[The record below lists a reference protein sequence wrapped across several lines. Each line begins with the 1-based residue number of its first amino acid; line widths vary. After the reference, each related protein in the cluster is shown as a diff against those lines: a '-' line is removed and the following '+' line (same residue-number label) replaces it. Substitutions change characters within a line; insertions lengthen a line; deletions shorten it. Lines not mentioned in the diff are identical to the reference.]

1 MTCEMAQ
8 GKITPFIN
16 DQLTVQELD
25 EFIQHVKNCRTCKD
39 ELAVYYALIT
49 AMKQLD
55 EDSDLSDNYI
65 AELEEKL
72 LYSETLIKRSRWL
85 HRSRKY
91 LFSMLWILLM
101 IVTGVTFSA
110 GTEEKAQPMAVMM
123 SVEEEWKQFYLG
135 DQLFYKQGR
144 NLVEEWKSMA
154 SEAEPEQ
161 KGAWNDDEK
170 VGTD

>member
-8 GKITPFIN
+8 EKITPFIN
-16 DQLTVQELD
+16 DQLTVQELED
-25 EFIQHVKNCRTCKD
+25 FICHVKNCRVCKD

-72 LYSETLIKRSRWL
+72 FYSESLIKRSRWL

-91 LFSMLWILLM
+91 LFFMLGILLM
-101 IVTGVTFSA
+101 IVTGVTFST
-110 GTEEKAQPMAVMM
+110 GTAEEKSQPIAVTM
-123 SVEEEWKQFYLG
+123 SFAEEWEKFYLG
-135 DQLFYKQGR
+135 DELFYKQGR
-144 NLVEEWKSMA
+144 DLVEEWKSMA
-154 SEAEPEQ
+154 NETEP
-161 KGAWNDDEK
+161 
-170 VGTD
+170 

>member
-16 DQLTVQELD
+16 DQLTVQELE
-25 EFIQHVKNCRTCKD
+25 EFICHVKNCRACKD

-72 LYSETLIKRSRWL
+72 FYSESLIKRSRWL

-101 IVTGVTFSA
+101 IITGVTFST
-110 GTEEKAQPMAVMM
+110 GTEEKAQPMAVTM
-123 SVEEEWKQFYLG
+123 SVLEEWEQFYLG
-135 DQLFYKQGR
+135 DHLFYKQGR
-144 NLVEEWKSMA
+144 NLVEEWQSMA

-161 KGAWNDDEK
+161 KGALNDDEK
-170 VGTD
+170 VGAD